1 MLRILAIAA
10 LLAASGCNQ
19 QKLFTEQSSSA
30 TIPGGA
36 IEAYSKSN
44 GLSPQEARQAMI
56 ADNLTTRGASLPKKA
71 LQPK

>member
-1 MLRILAIAA
+1 MLRTLTIVVVLAV
-10 LLAASGCNQ
+10 SGCNQ
-19 QKLFTEQSSSA
+19 QKLFTNDGSSA

-36 IEAYSKSN
+36 IEAYSKSK

-56 ADNLTTRGASLPKKA
+56 ADNLTSRGASLPKKA